1 VDILGGFIFYGNDE
15 VDVTNI
21 SHIKDPG
28 YRHVVDIVLEY
39 FYMIHDHQ
47 IFMPSLYFVII
58 PTYLAWYM
66 MPFPVG

>member
-1 VDILGGFIFYGNDE
+1 MDILGGFIFYGNDE

-28 YRHVVDIVLEY
+28 YRHVVDIVLY
-39 FYMIHDHQ
+39 RVFLYDSHDHQ

-58 PTYLAWYM
+58 PI
-66 MPFPVG
+66 